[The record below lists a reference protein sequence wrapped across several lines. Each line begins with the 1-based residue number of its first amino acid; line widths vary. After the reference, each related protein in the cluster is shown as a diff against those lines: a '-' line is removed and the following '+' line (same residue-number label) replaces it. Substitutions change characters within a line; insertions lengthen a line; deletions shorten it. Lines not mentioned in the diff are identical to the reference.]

1 MVVVS
6 CSIVRNAIQNFE
18 NRLKFYFVFHSK
30 RSTLLRFLSFKS
42 NIKQEMAEL
51 DFSDTNSSDT
61 TNFVFPNLL
70 ICSYQSHSRLKIRQ
84 NYPFVTGRLIR
95 QMYGLDGRPNPYLD
109 KLNMTQFFIDTAP
122 NIKVKSS
129 KHFSITNFQGFD
141 LSNWWP

>member
-1 MVVVS
+1 MLEWQLLAARQLGMLQRVS
-6 CSIVRNAIQNFE
+6 YTKKFLKQNK
-18 NRLKFYFVFHSK
+18 NRFVINCK

-70 ICSYQSHSRLKIRQ
+70 ICSYQSHSRLKIRR
-84 NYPFVTGRLIR
+84 NFPFVTGRLIR

-122 NIKVKSS
+122 NIKVKSFR
-129 KHFSITNFQGFD
+129 HFSLTDF
-141 LSNWWP
+141 

>member
-1 MVVVS
+1 
-6 CSIVRNAIQNFE
+6 
-18 NRLKFYFVFHSK
+18 
-30 RSTLLRFLSFKS
+30 
-42 NIKQEMAEL
+42 MAEL

-109 KLNMTQFFIDTAP
+109 KLNLTQFFIDTAP
-122 NIKVKSS
+122 NIKVESS
-129 KHFSITNFQGFD
+129 KHFGITNFQGFD